1 MSSHPAGGRISQRE
15 SIFMEWDREFG
26 ETVASRLKEGSR
38 EEYEKVQLFLR
49 RAVERQEWLYGDMI
63 MRIIWALL
71 PAEAQKGISKGLEPE
86 TSKGSILDTVKPP
99 PLPSGRVE

>member
-1 MSSHPAGGRISQRE
+1 VEAEGGA
-15 SIFMEWDREFG
+15 MDAEFG
-26 ETVASRLKEGSR
+26 EAVAARLKEGSR

-49 RAVERQEWLYGDMI
+49 HAVERQEWLYGDMI

-71 PAEAQKGISKGLEPE
+71 PPEAQNKISKGLEPQTRE
-86 TSKGSILDTVKPP
+86 ESIPATAQPP